1 MYSTRYKRKLLKQKL
16 DMVLDKL
23 QYKEISSSN
32 NSDVNE
38 EDLTHISH
46 SNALCDNENL
56 QIIIEE
62 AMHNR

>member
-38 EDLTHISH
+38 EDLISH